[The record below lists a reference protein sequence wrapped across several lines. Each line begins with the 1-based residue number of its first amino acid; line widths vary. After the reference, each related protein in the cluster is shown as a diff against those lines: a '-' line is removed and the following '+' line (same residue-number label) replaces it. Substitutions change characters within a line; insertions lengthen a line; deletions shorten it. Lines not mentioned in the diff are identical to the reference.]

1 MINLLKDKKA
11 VSPVIAVLL
20 MVAIAVVAALITY
33 SWVTGFVTT
42 TTTKAGHAIQI
53 QGVSFDT
60 TDDEVTVYVQ
70 NVGEGTVKITGTLF
84 INGIGFSNSTS
95 FNEYTL
101 SEGSIAKFVV
111 DTTGTIDITSG
122 TTYTIRV
129 VCTDGTFT
137 EGKYTA

>member
-53 QGVSFDT
+53 QAVDT
-60 TDDEVTVYVQ
+60 SPSGSDIVYVQ
-70 NVGEGTVKITGTLF
+70 NVGEGSVVVSGVL
-84 INGIGFSNSTS
+84 INGALDTS
-95 FNEYTL
+95 ASAT
-101 SEGSIAKFVV
+101 V
-111 DTTGTIDITSG
+111 DTT
-122 TTYTIRV
+122 TYTFGSDSLAEGEVLKITLSQDLSTGDKVRV
-129 VCTDGTFT
+129 ICNDGTFT
-137 EGKYTA
+137 EYTVP

>member
-53 QGVSFDT
+53 QGVDKGN
-60 TDDEVTVYVQ
+60 DIVYVQ
-70 NVGEGTVKITGTLF
+70 NVGEGSVVVSGVLVNGTLA
-84 INGIGFSNSTS
+84 TS
-95 FNEYTL
+95 VDATVDTTSYTLGTDEL
-101 SEGSIAKFVV
+101 SEGQVLKLTINDAN
-111 DTTGTIDITSG
+111 IDIKTG
-122 TTYTIRV
+122 DKIRV
-129 VCTDGTFT
+129 ICKDGTFT
-137 EGKYTA
+137 EYVVP

>member
-53 QGVSFDT
+53 QAVSFGSNNM
-60 TDDEVTVYVQ
+60 TVYVQ
-70 NVGEGTVKITGTLF
+70 NVGTGSVTLVNTVF
-84 INGIGFSNSTS
+84 VNGKGYSVTWSDTS
-95 FNEYTL
+95 L
-101 SEGSIAKFVV
+101 SEGEVAY
-111 DTTGTIDITSG
+111 TTGTGVRSGTVTSG
-122 TTYTIRV
+122 TTYTVRV

-137 EGKYTA
+137 EGKYTAP

>member
-53 QGVSFDT
+53 QGVDT
-60 TDDEVTVYVQ
+60 SPSNNDTVYVQ
-70 NVGEGTVKITGTLF
+70 NVGEGTVYVSGVLVDGEMITNAKADGTTL
-84 INGIGFSNSTS
+84 NGSN
-95 FNEYTL
+95 NAEL
-101 SEGSIAKFVV
+101 SEGAVLTIALNRDVS
-111 DTTGTIDITSG
+111 TGQK
-122 TTYTIRV
+122 IRV
-129 VCTDGTFT
+129 ICKDGTFT
-137 EGKYTA
+137 EYVVP